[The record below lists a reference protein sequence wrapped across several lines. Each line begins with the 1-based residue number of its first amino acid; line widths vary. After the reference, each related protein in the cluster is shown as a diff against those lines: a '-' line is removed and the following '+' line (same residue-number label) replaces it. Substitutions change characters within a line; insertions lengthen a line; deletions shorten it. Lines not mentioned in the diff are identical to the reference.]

1 MLAQTGFVIL
11 PFEVLD
17 TSWWWLSLFMG
28 CKSLTID
35 MAEECPPKVLSSKGR
50 WNVKC
55 SPWIELPLKVWNVKS
70 YLLNGGR
77 QRMLFLSR
85 CELSVRKG

>member
-1 MLAQTGFVIL
+1 MFHKSLTEVANFNQWNVSANGDLLFL

-35 MAEECPPKVLSSKGR
+35 MAEECPPKG
-50 WNVKC
+50 
-55 SPWIELPLKVWNVKS
+55 
-70 YLLNGGR
+70 
-77 QRMLFLSR
+77 
-85 CELSVRKG
+85 

>member
-1 MLAQTGFVIL
+1 MLAQTRFVIL

-35 MAEECPPKVLSSKGR
+35 MAEECPPKVLNSEE
-50 WNVKC
+50 VKC
-55 SPWIELPLKVWNVKS
+55 EMQPMNWTSVEGLKCKI
-70 YLLNGGR
+70 
-77 QRMLFLSR
+77 LFA
-85 CELSVRKG
+85 